1 MAQSISWGPAPSL
14 CHRELCCLG
23 QKQLPLSITTA
34 MLETPVS
41 IYVLYLLVTFPE
53 DKKEVRNMMACLGVI
68 LTIANAR
75 QNAEKVAV
83 PGGRRLTECTMHCW
97 Y

>member
-1 MAQSISWGPAPSL
+1 
-14 CHRELCCLG
+14 
-23 QKQLPLSITTA
+23 
-34 MLETPVS
+34 
-41 IYVLYLLVTFPE
+41 
-53 DKKEVRNMMACLGVI
+53 MACLGVI